1 MILAKL
7 QEALA
12 EVDVQRKA
20 LDDVETQL
28 RSMISKLSGA
38 PAIIP
43 PAAPLAAAIL
53 TPAAP
58 HHRGP
63 RDRIDDYV
71 DIIREEGKPLHI
83 VELAQRYSARSGN
96 DLSRTDIEPGLN
108 RHTKTHIRRIV
119 KFAPSTFGLAEWKTQ
134 AKPTAQA

>member
-12 EVDVQRKA
+12 EIDVQRKA
-20 LDDVETQL
+20 LDDVDAQL

-38 PAIIP
+38 PEIIP
-43 PAAPLAAAIL
+43 PAVPLPSKIL
-53 TPAAP
+53 THVAP
-58 HHRGP
+58 HHRGE

-83 VELAQRYSARSGN
+83 VDLAQRYSAKSGN
-96 DLSRTDIEPGLN
+96 QMSRTDIEPGLN
-108 RHTKTHIRRIV
+108 RHTKTRTSRIA

-134 AKPTAQA
+134 AKTAAQA